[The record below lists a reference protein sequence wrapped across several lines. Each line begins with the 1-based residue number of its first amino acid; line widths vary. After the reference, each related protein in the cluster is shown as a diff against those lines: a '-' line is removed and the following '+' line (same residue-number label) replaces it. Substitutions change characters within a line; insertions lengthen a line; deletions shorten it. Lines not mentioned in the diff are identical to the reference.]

1 MNTRSF
7 LKSMLMLGVGT
18 AILPSAVTYSR
29 RWIKPSGSDQLWK
42 PNPAWVTAEY
52 EVVFVYLP
60 SESTI
65 TPPIFKRD
73 TEPAIMLDKIMSNG
87 YTVVSPPMRY
97 NLDEET
103 GLMIRQFPFKPA

>member
-7 LKSMLMLGVGT
+7 LKSILMLGVSA

-42 PNPAWVTAEY
+42 PNPDWVNAQY
-52 EVVFVYLP
+52 EVVFGYLP

-65 TPPIFKRD
+65 QPIIFKRS
-73 TEPAIMLDKIMSNG
+73 TEPNIMLDKIMSKG
-87 YTVVSPPMRY
+87 YTVVSPPMRCSF
-97 NLDEET
+97 DEAT
-103 GLMIRQFPFKPA
+103 GLIVRQPHFCVS